1 VSASLKTIF
10 FIAFGLLASNSF
22 SQTFTSSNL
31 PVIVI
36 NTNGATIVNE
46 PKVGADMGIIYN
58 GVGVRN
64 NVTDPFNNYNGKI
77 GIELRGSTSQALFP
91 KKQYGIE
98 LRDVAGEG
106 IDASLLGLPKKD
118 DWVLFA
124 PYNDKSL
131 MRDVLAYKLG
141 RDLGRYASRY
151 RYCELVLNGQYQG
164 IYVLL
169 EKVKRDKNRV
179 NIDKLDPVEIT
190 GDNLTGGYIVKL
202 DKVEGSGG
210 DGWTSGYPPLGRF
223 GSQTI
228 YFQYEYP
235 KQEDIASQQKQYIR
249 DYFLAFET
257 ALAGAGFKNPDTGYA
272 KYIDVD
278 SFVDYFIANEIS
290 RNPDAYRLST
300 FIHKKKD
307 SEGGKLSMGP
317 IWDFN
322 LGFGNVDFCI
332 KGAPEGFVIDY
343 NSICRE
349 DFWLIPFWWSRLFRD
364 EAFKN
369 KVTNRWTSLRAGVY
383 QTSRIMTFI
392 DSVATELNKES
403 QQRNFQRWP
412 VLGQYV
418 WPNSFVGQS
427 FQQEVDWLKDWVNKR
442 LAWLDVNIPN
452 VVTGLEASEAKQGFS
467 WRVYPNPSVG
477 EVKVQFETEEAGM
490 MVVQLYDAA
499 GGRIELSE
507 RVVSEP
513 GEYKLNLAS
522 STLAPGLYLVQ
533 VHFGGRQWIEKV
545 IVR

>member
-1 VSASLKTIF
+1 MSTTLKSFLFVTF
-10 FIAFGLLASNSF
+10 CLLASHSF

-36 NTNGATIVNE
+36 NTNNQTIVDE
-46 PKVGADMGIIYN
+46 PKITADMGIIFN
-58 GVGVRN
+58 GVGARN
-64 NVTDPFNNYNGKI
+64 NVTDPFNNFNGKI
-77 GIELRGSTSQALFP
+77 GIEIRGSTSQDLFP

-98 LRDVAGEG
+98 LRDAAGQG
-106 IDASLLGLPKKD
+106 IDVSLLGLPKKD

-141 RDLGRYASRY
+141 RDLGRYASRF

-202 DKVEGSGG
+202 DKTEGSGG
-210 DGWTSGYPPLGRF
+210 QGWTSGYTPLGRK
-223 GSQTI
+223 GNQTI

-235 KQEDIASQQKQYIR
+235 KQEDIASQQKQYIK
-249 DYFLAFET
+249 DYFMVFENT
-257 ALAGAGFKNPDTGYA
+257 LAGNNFKDPITGYA
-272 KYIDVD
+272 NLIDVE
-278 SFVDYFIANEIS
+278 SFVDYFIANEVS

-300 FIHKKKD
+300 YIHKKKD
-307 SEGGKLSMGP
+307 SDGGKIAMGP

-322 LGFGNVDFCI
+322 LGFGNVDFCA
-332 KGAPEGFVIDY
+332 KGKPEGFIINY
-343 NSICRE
+343 NSICSD
-349 DFWLIPFWWSRLFRD
+349 DFWLIPFWWSRLFQD
-364 EAFKN
+364 DAFKT
-369 KVTNRWTSLRAGVY
+369 KVANRWSSLRTGVY

-427 FQQEVDWLKDWVNKR
+427 FQQEVDWLKDWLNKR
-442 LAWLDVNIPN
+442 LVWLDMNIPN
-452 VVTGLEASEAKQGFS
+452 IVTGLETPAIKGGFS
-467 WRVYPNPSVG
+467 WRVFPNPSVS
-477 EVKVQFETEEAGM
+477 EVQIRFEADEPGTVA
-490 MVVQLYDAA
+490 VQLFDGA
-499 GGRIELSE
+499 GRRIEYAE
-507 RVVSEP
+507 KVVSDA
-513 GEYKLNLAS
+513 GEQFMTFATANLV
-522 STLAPGLYLVQ
+522 PGLYVVN
-533 VHFGGRQWIEKV
+533 VHFGSYQRSEKV
-545 IVR
+545 VIR

>member
-1 VSASLKTIF
+1 MILGNHLTTHKFYILNCRIGCSFRAVQTSLKTIF
-10 FIAFGLLASNSF
+10 LVASVLLAGYCF
-22 SQTFTSSNL
+22 SQTFASSNL

-36 NTNGATIVNE
+36 NTNGQAILNE
-46 PKVGADMGIIYN
+46 PKITADMGIVYN

-64 NVTDPFNNYNGKI
+64 NVTDPFNNFNGKI
-77 GIELRGSTSQALFP
+77 GIELRGSTSQAFFP

-98 LRDVAGEG
+98 LRDAVGQS

-210 DGWTSGYPPLGRF
+210 DGWTSGYPPLGRK
-223 GSQTI
+223 GNQTI

-235 KQEDIASQQKQYIR
+235 KQEDIATEQKLYIK
-249 DYFLAFET
+249 DYMSAFEN
-257 ALAGAGFKNPDTGYA
+257 ALAGNNFKDPNTGYA

-307 SEGGKLSMGP
+307 SEGGKIAMGP

-322 LGFGNVDFCI
+322 LGFGNVDFCA
-332 KGAPEGFVIDY
+332 KGNPEGFIIHY
-343 NSICRE
+343 NSICSD
-349 DFWLIPFWWSRLFRD
+349 DFWLLPFWWSKLFQD
-364 EAFKN
+364 EAFKT
-369 KVTNRWTSLRAGVY
+369 KVSTRWSSLRAGVY
-383 QTSRIMTFI
+383 QTTKVMTFI
-392 DSVATELNKES
+392 DSVAAELNKES

-412 VLGQYV
+412 LLGQYV
-418 WPNSFVGQS
+418 WPNSYVGQT

-442 LAWLDVNIPN
+442 LNWLDVNIPN
-452 VVTGLEASEAKQGFS
+452 VVTGLETSQTKQGFS
-467 WRVYPNPSVG
+467 WRVYPNPSAG
-477 EVKVQFETEEAGM
+477 EVKIQYEA
-490 MVVQLYDAA
+490 DEP
-499 GGRIELSE
+499 GRI
-507 RVVSEP
+507 V
-513 GEYKLNLAS
+513 
-522 STLAPGLYLVQ
+522 
-533 VHFGGRQWIEKV
+533 
-545 IVR
+545 